1 MAACWEGDTNKLNQR
16 LTAVTIHDTHRDD
29 GVDDNDEGGSTRCFL
44 TLAASIARS
53 GAILVHVLAFTNFPV
68 LTVVV
73 VVFVVAFAA
82 TLISMYIPSPLSSC
96 RFSL

>member
-1 MAACWEGDTNKLNQR
+1 MLGRRHNKLNQR
-16 LTAVTIHDTHRDD
+16 LAAVTIHDTHRDD

-68 LTVVV
+68 LTAVVV
-73 VVFVVAFAA
+73 VVVAFAA
-82 TLISMYIPSPLSSC
+82 TLISMYFPSPLSSC